1 MLRPSDRRRA
11 STGIALVAIVA
22 LLAVLTIPA
31 LAADPS
37 TAPTG
42 SAVPV
47 ASIAPDATRAP
58 KPDKPPKAAKSPEVE
73 VTLTGVVGTR
83 AGADGRPEFT
93 ITVAGTVHLLDAGP
107 AWYWGDANPLKP
119 YVGKRVTV
127 VGGQRTGATEVEV
140 RTVDG
145 VAVREPGK
153 PPWAGG
159 WKRVGE
165 RHPGW
170 TQEKWDRWQAK
181 RADKMKRFGVDC
193 WPPGHCKAPG
203 GPASSVAPRS

>member
-31 LAADPS
+31 LAADP
-37 TAPTG
+37 TAAP
-42 SAVPV
+42 SASGLTV

-58 KPDKPPKAAKSPEVE
+58 KPDKPPKVAKSPEVE

-83 AGADGRPEFT
+83 TGPDGRPEFT
-93 ITVAGTVHLLDAGP
+93 ITVGSTVHPLDVGP
-107 AWYWGDANPLKP
+107 AWYWGDANPLRS

-127 VGGQRTGATEVEV
+127 VGEHRTGATEVEV

-170 TQEKWDRWQAK
+170 TKEKWDRWQAK
-181 RADKMKRFGVDC
+181 REDKMTRSGGDC